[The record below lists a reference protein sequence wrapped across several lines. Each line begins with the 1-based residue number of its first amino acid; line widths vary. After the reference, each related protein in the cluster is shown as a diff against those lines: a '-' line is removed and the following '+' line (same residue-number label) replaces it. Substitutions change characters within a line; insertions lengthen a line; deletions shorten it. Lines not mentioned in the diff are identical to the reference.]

1 MHFPIWHQ
9 EIEDK
14 LVLKNNKGTEDNRVR
29 KLDYSIQIS
38 KLFYER
44 FIQNGEI
51 SLFSPHDVPGL
62 YDAFGT
68 DAFDS
73 CYVGYEQDESVP
85 RTTIRA
91 QELFLDILK
100 ERAETGRLY
109 IMNIDHC
116 NSHSS
121 FIEKFE

>member
-1 MHFPIWHQ
+1 M
-9 EIEDK
+9 
-14 LVLKNNKGTEDNRVR
+14 KNNKGTEDNRVR

-44 FIQNGEI
+44 FIADGEI

-68 DAFDS
+68 DAFDDL
-73 CYVGYEQDESVP
+73 YLGYEQDEFTP
-85 RTTIRA
+85 RKTVSA
-91 QELFLDILK
+91 QKLILDILK

-121 FIEKFE
+121 FIDKVLSLIHI